1 MSQGAR
7 KLFHLL
13 IKRLLNK
20 SCGQVLHP
28 YFNNI
33 FISVLFYF
41 RGRFSVTNQR
51 FNRTINTVKKCKYI
65 YYLWIWRE
73 IILWSVIYGAF
84 TYGAR
89 NKSARKGRQ
98 KARFLYIF
106 FLGGGG
112 GNEQNEHRYRPLQL
126 MAFAGPGWQS
136 TCIKRSSSLISC
148 GMLINLIFED
158 IQSAIVVWSR
168 DTGVYSLYGCINSHV
183 HNAWP
188 KKI

>member
-20 SCGQVLHP
+20 SGGQALHP

-89 NKSARKGRQ
+89 NKSAKKRTTEGG
-98 KARFLYIF
+98 I
-106 FLGGGG
+106 GGGTK
-112 GNEQNEHRYRPLQL
+112 RTPI
-126 MAFAGPGWQS
+126 S
-136 TCIKRSSSLISC
+136 TVTIDDFCWHWL
-148 GMLINLIFED
+148 
-158 IQSAIVVWSR
+158 A
-168 DTGVYSLYGCINSHV
+168 VYLNKTLVFSN
-183 HNAWP
+183 
-188 KKI
+188 

>member
-20 SCGQVLHP
+20 SCGQALHP

-73 IILWSVIYGAF
+73 IILWPVIYGAF

-98 KARFLYIF
+98 KARFF
-106 FLGGGG
+106 FFGGGEVMNKTNTDIDWYNWWLLLALVG
-112 GNEQNEHRYRPLQL
+112 
-126 MAFAGPGWQS
+126 
-136 TCIKRSSSLISC
+136 SLP
-148 GMLINLIFED
+148 
-158 IQSAIVVWSR
+158 A
-168 DTGVYSLYGCINSHV
+168 
-183 HNAWP
+183 
-188 KKI
+188 

>member
-20 SCGQVLHP
+20 SGGQALHP

-89 NKSARKGRQ
+89 NKSAKKRTTEGG
-98 KARFLYIF
+98 IW
-106 FLGGGG
+106 GGGTK
-112 GNEQNEHRYRPLQL
+112 RTPI
-126 MAFAGPGWQS
+126 S
-136 TCIKRSSSLISC
+136 TVTIDDFCWHWL
-148 GMLINLIFED
+148 
-158 IQSAIVVWSR
+158 A
-168 DTGVYSLYGCINSHV
+168 VYLNKTLVFSN
-183 HNAWP
+183 
-188 KKI
+188 

>member
-20 SCGQVLHP
+20 SGGQALHP

-73 IILWSVIYGAF
+73 IILWSVIYGTF

-89 NKSARKGRQ
+89 NKSAKKRTTEGG
-98 KARFLYIF
+98 IW
-106 FLGGGG
+106 GGGG
-112 GNEQNEHRYRPLQL
+112 QNEHRYRLLQL
-126 MAFAGPGWQS
+126 MTFAGTGWQS
-136 TCIKRSSSLISC
+136 TWIKRSSSLISY
-148 GMLINLIFED
+148 GMLINLIFKD
-158 IQSAIVVWSR
+158 IQSAIVVGSR
-168 DTGVYSLYGCINSHV
+168 DTQVVILSMDV
-183 HNAWP
+183 
-188 KKI
+188 

>member
-20 SCGQVLHP
+20 SGGQALHP

-84 TYGAR
+84 TYSAR
-89 NKSARKGRQ
+89 NKSAKKRTTE
-98 KARFLYIF
+98 
-106 FLGGGG
+106 GGIVGGGEGG
-112 GNEQNEHRYRPLQL
+112 GNKTNTDIDCYNWWLL
-126 MAFAGPGWQS
+126 LALVG
-136 TCIKRSSSLISC
+136 SLP
-148 GMLINLIFED
+148 E
-158 IQSAIVVWSR
+158 
-168 DTGVYSLYGCINSHV
+168 
-183 HNAWP
+183 
-188 KKI
+188 

>member
-1 MSQGAR
+1 ME
-7 KLFHLL
+7 LL
-13 IKRLLNK
+13 
-20 SCGQVLHP
+20 H
-28 YFNNI
+28 
-33 FISVLFYF
+33 
-41 RGRFSVTNQR
+41 
-51 FNRTINTVKKCKYI
+51 TVPGTKVQEKDD
-65 YYLWIWRE
+65 RRRD
-73 IILWSVIYGAF
+73 F
-84 TYGAR
+84 
-89 NKSARKGRQ
+89 
-98 KARFLYIF
+98 YIF
-106 FLGGGG
+106 FFRGG

-158 IQSAIVVWSR
+158 IQSSNVVWSR

>member
-20 SCGQVLHP
+20 SGGQALHP

-89 NKSARKGRQ
+89 NKSAKKRTTEGG
-98 KARFLYIF
+98 I
-106 FLGGGG
+106 GGGG
-112 GNEQNEHRYRPLQL
+112 GTKRTPI
-126 MAFAGPGWQS
+126 S
-136 TCIKRSSSLISC
+136 TVTIDDFCWHWL
-148 GMLINLIFED
+148 
-158 IQSAIVVWSR
+158 A
-168 DTGVYSLYGCINSHV
+168 VYLNKTLVFSN
-183 HNAWP
+183 
-188 KKI
+188 